1 MSATATAPAPAR
13 IEAITGR
20 YVHLDLGGR
29 AHRVYFEEAGSGV
42 PLVCLHT
49 AGADGR
55 QYRHLMAD
63 EAVTARY
70 RVLAFDMPWHG
81 KSFPP
86 VGWRDEEYRLTSES
100 YAEMIIAFS
109 RASPSTDRW

>member
-20 YVHLDLGGR
+20 YVHLELGGR

-63 EAVTARY
+63 EAVTARTGSSPSTC
-70 RVLAFDMPWHG
+70 RG
-81 KSFPP
+81 
-86 VGWRDEEYRLTSES
+86 T
-100 YAEMIIAFS
+100 
-109 RASPSTDRW
+109 ASPSRRPAGATRSTG